1 MRVLLL
7 LVVVTGAPEVVLPEK
22 EDVALPVVS
31 RDLADGVRAGVK
43 AARAGLDR
51 CWLRDGGAECT
62 CSVLRKVRFDVA
74 LDGGTLTVTYP
85 LVAHT
90 GPSFTIDASGRVI
103 DCR

>member
-1 MRVLLL
+1 MRLLVL
-7 LVVVTGAPEVVLPEK
+7 LVVVRGAPEVTLPEK

-31 RDLADGVRAGVK
+31 RDIAEGIRAGVRA
-43 AARAGLDR
+43 ARTELDR
-51 CWLRDGGAECT
+51 CRLRDGGPGCT
-62 CSVLRKVRFDVA
+62 CSVLRKVRFDVV

-85 LVAHT
+85 LVAHA